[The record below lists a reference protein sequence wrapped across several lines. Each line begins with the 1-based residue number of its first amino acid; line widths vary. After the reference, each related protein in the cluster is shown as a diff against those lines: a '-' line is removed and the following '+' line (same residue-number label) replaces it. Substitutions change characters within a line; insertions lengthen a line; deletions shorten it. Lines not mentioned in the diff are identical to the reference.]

1 MKRQAIWV
9 IKNGETLTA
18 KRHTRVI
25 TNQNMEDDDVT
36 AVNHVTI
43 IEETKGESSIEED
56 AEDTPPTFEEGVQA
70 TVDELKEINIGSAE
84 DPKPICVNAN
94 LSPKEEH
101 AYAELL
107 KEYKDVFAWTY
118 KEMPGLDLKV
128 DVHQLSIRH
137 GVGPIKQAQCQFR
150 PELNPQIEVEVNKL
164 IEVGFI

>member
-43 IEETKGESSIEED
+43 IEETKGDSSIEED
-56 AEDTPPTFEEGVQA
+56 AEDAPPTFGEGVQA
-70 TVDELKEINIGSAE
+70 IVDELKEINIGRVE
-84 DPKPICVNAN
+84 DRKPICVNAN
-94 LSPKEEH
+94 FSLEEEN
-101 AYAELL
+101 AYIELL

-118 KEMPGLDLKV
+118 KEMPSLDPRV
-128 DVHQLSIRH
+128 VVHQLSIRH
-137 GVGPIKQAQCQFR
+137 GV
-150 PELNPQIEVEVNKL
+150 
-164 IEVGFI
+164 

>member
-1 MKRQAIWV
+1 M
-9 IKNGETLTA
+9 
-18 KRHTRVI
+18 RVI

-36 AVNHVTI
+36 SVNHVTI

-56 AEDTPPTFEEGVQA
+56 AEDASPTFEEGVQA
-70 TVDELKEINIGSAE
+70 TVDELKEINIANAE

-137 GVGPIKQAQCQFR
+137 GVQPIKQAQS
-150 PELNPQIEVEVNKL
+150 
-164 IEVGFI
+164 